1 MHVARLGI
9 AIFLFFLA
17 LLGVLAG
24 ISLLTGENDDLTNTG
39 ELVVGV
45 LWFVSAV
52 IYAATGALLLRRPVN
67 GRALGILIAILVVGG
82 ILLTVN
88 PYFGAP
94 MTALAALV
102 AVLGFGR

>member
-1 MHVARLGI
+1 M
-9 AIFLFFLA
+9 
-17 LLGVLAG
+17 
-24 ISLLTGENDDLTNTG
+24 
-39 ELVVGV
+39 
-45 LWFVSAV
+45 
-52 IYAATGALLLRRPVN
+52 N

-102 AVLGFGR
+102 AVLGFAR